1 MSVESV
7 LAPKLHIGN
16 LRVQGFGNYTM
27 QGLQDIHDDKLMIL
41 DNQIQKGM
49 EYESYRYWVIALYR
63 VWPVS

>member
-27 QGLQDIHDDKLMIL
+27 QGLQDIHDDKIVIL
-41 DNQIQKGM
+41 DNEIKKGM
-49 EYESYRYWVIALYR
+49 GYESYKSWVIALYS
-63 VWPVS
+63 VLPVS